1 MTIKAMNEMDRLH
14 GVVIETIATQCA
26 MVYIHA
32 DGYKEVQYWEDMD
45 VQEVQ

>member
-1 MTIKAMNEMDRLH
+1 MTSKSLSEMDRLH
-14 GVVIETIATQCA
+14 GVVIETKATECA

-32 DGYKEVQYWEDMD
+32 DGYKEVQFWEDMD